1 MSGWPGRVGGA
12 IGALLA
18 IGLTGWISH
27 ALSPIGEPG
36 WPWLIAP
43 MGATAVLIFV
53 LPASPLSQP
62 WPVLGGHLLSAATGL
77 GCHAIVP
84 VPWLAAG
91 LAVGVSITLMH
102 LARCLHAPAGG
113 TAIMTALAAPALA
126 GAAWHF
132 LVMPVA
138 LNAGLLVAGGWL
150 WHRATGHSY
159 PHHAAAVPEMP
170 NWSGHIEDADLD
182 AVLAS
187 WDELLDVSRADL
199 LTLIHAVE
207 ARVLARQRPSAT
219 DNASLSARTQPSI
232 PAD

>member
-1 MSGWPGRVGGA
+1 MTGRFGRAGGA

-18 IGLTGWISH
+18 IALTGWISH
-27 ALSPIGEPG
+27 ALVLAGEPAL
-36 WPWLIAP
+36 PWLIAP

-77 GCHAIVP
+77 ACHALVP

-91 LAVGVSITLMH
+91 LAVGLSIAVMS

-126 GAAWHF
+126 GAGWHF

-138 LNAGLLVAGGWL
+138 LNAGLLVACGWL
-150 WHRATGHSY
+150 WHRLSGHSY
-159 PHHAAAVPEMP
+159 PHHAAAVPVVP

-187 WDELLDVSRADL
+187 WDELLDVSREDL
-199 LTLIHAVE
+199 LALIHAVE
-207 ARVLARQRPSAT
+207 ARVEARQRPST
-219 DNASLSARTQPSI
+219 TGGASPSARRQPSI